1 MTSERSIPSTCF
13 ICSASILILKTL
25 YFPKRLKYMDEQ
37 RQKIMYSLDR
47 LGQVANRLY
56 EALQAKESDLK
67 ADAVIQRFEFTFEL
81 AWKTLKRVLLYEGEI
96 CTTPR
101 QCLKAAYRIG
111 LLDGEEPWLTMLED
125 RNLMAHIYDE
135 QTALQIYRRVAN
147 YHPAFDRLLKDLSAR
162 YKQIDD

>member
-1 MTSERSIPSTCF
+1 MG
-13 ICSASILILKTL
+13 
-25 YFPKRLKYMDEQ
+25 EQ
-37 RQKIMYSLDR
+37 RQKIDYSLGR
-47 LGQVANRLY
+47 LCQAANRLS

-67 ADAVIQRFEFTFEL
+67 TDAAIQRFEFTFEL

-135 QTALQIYRRVAN
+135 QTALHIYRRIAN
-147 YHPAFDRLLKDLSAR
+147 YQPAFEGLLKELWTR
-162 YKQIDD
+162 YKPADD